1 MNNKEIKELGTFLS
15 VRQTADELG
24 YSKEGIRKLIKSGEL
39 SPVSKVDDFY
49 LIHRE
54 AIDTFKK
61 SRKSLK
67 LSDKR
72 FKEI

>member
-1 MNNKEIKELGTFLS
+1 MADMEIKDLETFLS

-24 YSKEGIRKLIKSGEL
+24 FSKEGIRKLIKSGEL

-49 LIHRE
+49 LIHSE

-61 SRKSLK
+61 NRKSLK